1 MGMEYVSRSRS
12 QIRSRQ
18 TINRGLYLSIK
29 RTLDVVVAVTA
40 LVLLSPIL
48 ALIAIAIKLDSPG
61 PIIFRQQRVR
71 GEQDPCTP
79 HPEGNQ
85 FTFYKFRSM
94 FTGCDAN
101 LHRQYVT
108 AYINGHSHGINNG
121 DSAKPL
127 FKIKH
132 DPRVTRVGRLLRRT
146 SLDELPQLVN
156 VLLGDMSLVGP
167 RPALPYEVEQYSPH
181 DRERLISQAGLT
193 GLWQVSGRTCLTFDE
208 MIALDIQY
216 TRRRSLWLDL
226 YILLKTLPA
235 ILSADG
241 AW

>member
-1 MGMEYVSRSRS
+1 MGMEYVGRSRA
-12 QIRSRQ
+12 QIGARQ
-18 TINRGLYLSIK
+18 DLRLALYLSIK
-29 RTLDVVVAVTA
+29 RALDVVVAAAA
-40 LVLLSPIL
+40 LALLSPVL

-71 GEQDPCTP
+71 GEQDPCAP
-79 HPEGNQ
+79 HPERNQ
-85 FTFYKFRSM
+85 FTFLKFRSM
-94 FTGCDAN
+94 VTGCDAN

-127 FKIKH
+127 FKMKR

-167 RPALPYEVEQYSPH
+167 RPALPYEVEQYSAR
-181 DRERLISQAGLT
+181 DRERLIPQAGLT

-216 TRRRSLWLDL
+216 THRRSLWLDL

>member
-1 MGMEYVSRSRS
+1 MGMEYASRSRS
-12 QIRSRQ
+12 QLAARQ
-18 TINRGLYLSIK
+18 AMRLALYLPLK
-29 RTLDVVVAVTA
+29 RVMDVLVAATA
-40 LVLLSPIL
+40 LVVMSPLL
-48 ALIAIAIKLDSPG
+48 ALIALAIKLDSPG
-61 PIIFRQQRVR
+61 PVIFRQQRVR
-71 GEQDPCTP
+71 GEQDPLTP
-79 HPEGNQ
+79 HPERNQ
-85 FTFYKFRSM
+85 FTFFKFRSM
-94 FTGCDAN
+94 VTNADAS

-121 DSAKPL
+121 DAAKPL
-127 FKIKH
+127 FKMKR

-167 RPALPYEVEQYSPH
+167 RPALPYEVEQYGDR
-181 DRERLISQAGLT
+181 DRERLIPQAGLT

-208 MIALDIQY
+208 MIALDVQY
-216 TRRRSLWLDL
+216 SRRRSLWLDL
-226 YILLKTLPA
+226 QILLKTLPA